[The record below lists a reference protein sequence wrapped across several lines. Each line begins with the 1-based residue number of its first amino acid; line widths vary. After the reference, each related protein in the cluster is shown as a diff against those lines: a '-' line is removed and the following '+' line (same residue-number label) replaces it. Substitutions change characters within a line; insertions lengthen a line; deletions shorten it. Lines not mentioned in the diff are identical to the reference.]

1 MGENWTKLTMPKP
14 QLSLKGRALR
24 YLSMREH
31 SRSELALK
39 LTRYAEESD
48 DVSALLDTLETLNF
62 LSTARFSESLV
73 NRRQAR
79 FGNQRILAE
88 LKSHGVDR
96 EQIDNVKLVLAESE
110 ATRATEVLHRK
121 YLSIASDQQERAK
134 QMSFLMQRGFSSK
147 AIQIALRANR
157 DEDTSDAYSE

>member
-1 MGENWTKLTMPKP
+1 MAKP

-39 LTRYAEESD
+39 LNRYAQESD
-48 DVSALLDTLETLNF
+48 DVPALLDTLETLNF

-88 LKSHGVDR
+88 LKSHAVDR
-96 EQIDNVKLVLAESE
+96 EQIDKVKVSLAESE
-110 ATRATEVLHRK
+110 AIRATEVLHRK
-121 YLSIASDQQERAK
+121 YSSKAADHQERAK
-134 QMSFLMQRGFSSK
+134 QMNFLLQRGFSSK
-147 AIQIALRANR
+147 SIQIALRANR
-157 DEDTSDAYSE
+157 AQDDLPENDEFPE

>member
-1 MGENWTKLTMPKP
+1 MADAMAKP

-39 LTRYAEESD
+39 LGRYAQETD
-48 DVSALLDTLETLNF
+48 DVPALLDSLEVLNF
-62 LSTARFSESLV
+62 LSTSRFSESLV

-88 LKSHGVDR
+88 LKSHGVNR
-96 EQIDNVKLVLAESE
+96 EQMDGIKLGLLESE
-110 ATRATEVLHRK
+110 TRRATEVLHRK
-121 YLSIASDQQERAK
+121 FVSKALDHQERAK
-134 QMSFLMQRGFSSK
+134 QMNFLLQRGFSSK
-147 AIQIALRANR
+147 SIQNALRACR
-157 DEDTSDAYSE
+157 DDNENESLYE

>member
-1 MGENWTKLTMPKP
+1 MAKP

-31 SRSELALK
+31 SRSELELK
-39 LTRYAEESD
+39 LSRYAQESD
-48 DVSALLDTLETLNF
+48 DVPALLDTLEALNF

-88 LKSHGVDR
+88 LKSHAVDR
-96 EQIDNVKLVLAESE
+96 EQIDRVKESLLESE
-110 ATRATEVLHRK
+110 AIRATEVLHRK
-121 YLSIASDQQERAK
+121 YPSKAADHQERAK
-134 QMSFLMQRGFSSK
+134 QMNFLLQRGFSSK
-147 AIQIALRANR
+147 SIQIALRANR
-157 DEDTSDAYSE
+157 DCDESD

>member
-1 MGENWTKLTMPKP
+1 MARP

-39 LTRYAEESD
+39 LNRYAQESD

-62 LSTARFSESLV
+62 LSTERFSESLV

-88 LKSHGVDR
+88 LKSHGVAR
-96 EQIDNVKLVLAESE
+96 EQIDSVKASLAESE
-110 ATRATEVLHRK
+110 AIRATEVLGRK
-121 YLSIASDQQERAK
+121 FLLKAVDHQERAK
-134 QMSFLMQRGFSSK
+134 QMNFLLQRGFSSK
-147 AIQIALRANR
+147 SIQIALRAHR
-157 DEDTSDAYSE
+157 DVEENQALLE

>member
-1 MGENWTKLTMPKP
+1 MPKP

-39 LTRYAEESD
+39 LSRYAQETD
-48 DVSALLDTLETLNF
+48 DVPALLDTLETLNF
-62 LSTARFSESLV
+62 LSTLRFSESLV

-88 LKSHGVDR
+88 LKSHSVDR
-96 EQIDNVKLVLAESE
+96 EQIDKVKASLVESE
-110 ATRATEVLHRK
+110 AMRATEVLHRK
-121 YLSIASDQQERAK
+121 FSSEAADHQARAK
-134 QMSFLMQRGFSSK
+134 QMNFLLQRGFSSK
-147 AIQIALRANR
+147 SIQIALRANR
-157 DEDTSDAYSE
+157 EHDDCG

>member
-1 MGENWTKLTMPKP
+1 MTKP

-39 LTRYAEESD
+39 LNRYAQESD
-48 DVSALLDTLETLNF
+48 DVPALLDTLEALNF
-62 LSTARFSESLV
+62 LSTARFSESLI

-88 LKSHGVDR
+88 LKSHGVAR
-96 EQIDNVKLVLAESE
+96 EQIDSVKASLQESE
-110 ATRATEVLHRK
+110 AIRATEVLHRK
-121 YLSIASDQQERAK
+121 YSSIASDHQERAK
-134 QMSFLMQRGFSSK
+134 QMNFLLQRGFSGKS
-147 AIQIALRANR
+147 IQIALRANSER
-157 DEDTSDAYSE
+157 DESDTFSE

>member
-1 MGENWTKLTMPKP
+1 MARP

-39 LTRYAEESD
+39 LSRYAQESD

-62 LSTARFSESLV
+62 LSTERFSESLV

-88 LKSHGVDR
+88 LKSHGVAR
-96 EQIDNVKLVLAESE
+96 EQIDSVKASLAESE
-110 ATRATEVLHRK
+110 ANRATEVLDRK
-121 YLSIASDQQERAK
+121 FLLKAVDHQERAK
-134 QMSFLMQRGFSSK
+134 QMNFLLQRGFSSK
-147 AIQIALRANR
+147 SIQIALRAHR
-157 DEDTSDAYSE
+157 DGEENQALIE

>member
-1 MGENWTKLTMPKP
+1 MTKP

-39 LTRYAEESD
+39 LSRYAQETD
-48 DVSALLDTLETLNF
+48 DVPALLDALETLNF

-88 LKSHGVDR
+88 LKSHGVER
-96 EQIDNVKLVLAESE
+96 TQIDSVKASLAETE
-110 ATRATEVLHRK
+110 AIRATEVLHRK
-121 YLSIASDQQERAK
+121 YSGKAVDHQARAK
-134 QMSFLMQRGFSSK
+134 QMNFLLQRGFSSK
-147 AIQIALRANR
+147 SIQIALRAHR
-157 DEDTSDAYSE
+157 ECDESETFSE

>member
-1 MGENWTKLTMPKP
+1 MPKP

-39 LTRYAEESD
+39 LGRYAQETD
-48 DVSALLDTLETLNF
+48 DISALLDTLESLNF

-96 EQIDNVKLVLAESE
+96 EQIKSVKLSLLESE
-110 ATRATEVLHRK
+110 VQRATEVLQRK
-121 YLSIASDQQERAK
+121 YASHASDHQERAK
-134 QMSFLMQRGFSSK
+134 QMNFLLQRGFSSK
-147 AIQIALRANR
+147 SIQSALRASR
-157 DEDTSDAYSE
+157 EDGEKESFHD

>member
-1 MGENWTKLTMPKP
+1 MARP

-39 LTRYAEESD
+39 LSRYAQESD

-62 LSTARFSESLV
+62 LSTERFSESLV

-88 LKSHGVDR
+88 LKSHGVAR
-96 EQIDNVKLVLAESE
+96 EQIDSVKASLAESE
-110 ATRATEVLHRK
+110 AIRATEVLDRK
-121 YLSIASDQQERAK
+121 FLLKAVDHQERAK
-134 QMSFLMQRGFSSK
+134 QMNFLLQRGFSSK
-147 AIQIALRANR
+147 SIQIALRAHR
-157 DEDTSDAYSE
+157 DVEENQALLE

>member
-1 MGENWTKLTMPKP
+1 MPKP

-39 LTRYAEESD
+39 LTRYAQESD
-48 DVSALLDTLETLNF
+48 DISALLDTLEALNF
-62 LSTARFSESLV
+62 LSTLRFSESLV

-88 LKSHGVDR
+88 LKSHGVER
-96 EQIDNVKLVLAESE
+96 EQIDNVKASLLETE
-110 ATRATEVLHRK
+110 ASRATEVLHRK
-121 YLSIASDQQERAK
+121 YASKAMDHQTRAK
-134 QMSFLMQRGFSSK
+134 QMNFLLQRGFSSK
-147 AIQIALRANR
+147 SIQIAFRANR
-157 DEDTSDAYSE
+157 ETDEAESFAESGYENTLF

>member
-1 MGENWTKLTMPKP
+1 MPKP

-39 LTRYAEESD
+39 LGRYAQESD
-48 DVSALLDTLETLNF
+48 DVQALLDSLETMNF
-62 LSTARFSESLV
+62 LSTTRFSESLV

-96 EQIDNVKLVLAESE
+96 EQIDSVKISLLESE
-110 ATRATEVLHRK
+110 ALRATEVLHRK
-121 YLSIASDQQERAK
+121 YASKASDHQERAK
-134 QMSFLMQRGFSSK
+134 QMNFLLQRGFSSK
-147 AIQIALRANR
+147 SIQSALRANR
-157 DEDTSDAYSE
+157 EDEQSESFHE

>member
-1 MGENWTKLTMPKP
+1 MAKP

-31 SRSELALK
+31 SRSELTLK
-39 LTRYAEESD
+39 LNRYAQESD
-48 DVSALLDTLETLNF
+48 DVPALLDTLEVLNF

-96 EQIDNVKLVLAESE
+96 EQIDSVKASLTESE
-110 ATRATEVLHRK
+110 AIRATEVLHRK
-121 YLSIASDQQERAK
+121 FSSNASNHQERAK
-134 QMSFLMQRGFSSK
+134 QMNFLLQRGFSSK
-147 AIQIALRANR
+147 SIQVALRANR
-157 DEDTSDAYSE
+157 EHDQSETFSE

>member
-1 MGENWTKLTMPKP
+1 MARP

-39 LTRYAEESD
+39 LSRYAQESD

-62 LSTARFSESLV
+62 LSTERFSESLV

-96 EQIDNVKLVLAESE
+96 EQLDSVKASLIQSE
-110 ATRATEVLHRK
+110 AIRASEVLHRK
-121 YLSIASDQQERAK
+121 FLLKAVDHQERAK
-134 QMSFLMQRGFSSK
+134 QMNFLLQRGFSSK
-147 AIQIALRANR
+147 SIQIALRAHR
-157 DEDTSDAYSE
+157 DGEENQALIE

>member
-1 MGENWTKLTMPKP
+1 MAKP

-39 LTRYAEESD
+39 LGRYAQESD
-48 DVSALLDTLETLNF
+48 DVPALLDTLEVLNF
-62 LSTARFSESLV
+62 LSIARFSESLV

-96 EQIDNVKLVLAESE
+96 EHIDSVKGSLTESE
-110 ATRATEVLHRK
+110 AIRATEVLHRK
-121 YLSIASDQQERAK
+121 FSSNASNHQERAK
-134 QMSFLMQRGFSSK
+134 QMNFLLQRGFSSK
-147 AIQIALRANR
+147 SIQVALRANR
-157 DEDTSDAYSE
+157 EHDQSETFSE

>member
-1 MGENWTKLTMPKP
+1 MVKP
-14 QLSLKGRALR
+14 QISLKGRALR

-39 LTRYAEESD
+39 LNRYAQESD
-48 DVSALLDTLETLNF
+48 DVPALLDTLEVLNF

-88 LKSHGVDR
+88 LKSHGVER
-96 EQIDNVKLVLAESE
+96 EQIDIVKASLLETE
-110 ATRATEVLHRK
+110 AIRATEVLHRK
-121 YLSIASDQQERAK
+121 FSSKASDHQERGK
-134 QMSFLMQRGFSSK
+134 QMNFLLQRGFSSK
-147 AIQIALRANR
+147 SIQIALRATR
-157 DEDTSDAYSE
+157 EQDEIDAISD

>member
-1 MGENWTKLTMPKP
+1 MARP

-39 LTRYAEESD
+39 LSRYAQESD

-62 LSTARFSESLV
+62 LSTERFSESLV

-88 LKSHGVDR
+88 LKSHGVAR
-96 EQIDNVKLVLAESE
+96 EQIDSVKASLAESE
-110 ATRATEVLHRK
+110 AIRATEVLDRK
-121 YLSIASDQQERAK
+121 FLLKAVDHQERAK
-134 QMSFLMQRGFSSK
+134 QMNFLLQRGFSSK
-147 AIQIALRANR
+147 SIQIALRANR
-157 DEDTSDAYSE
+157 EEDEGAPFSE

>member
-1 MGENWTKLTMPKP
+1 MARP

-39 LTRYAEESD
+39 LSRYAQESD

-62 LSTARFSESLV
+62 LSTERFSESLV

-88 LKSHGVDR
+88 LKSHGVAR
-96 EQIDNVKLVLAESE
+96 EQIDSVKASLAESE
-110 ATRATEVLHRK
+110 AIRATEVLHRK
-121 YLSIASDQQERAK
+121 FLLKAADHQERAK
-134 QMSFLMQRGFSSK
+134 QMSFLLQRGFSSK
-147 AIQIALRANR
+147 SIQIALRANR
-157 DEDTSDAYSE
+157 ECDESDAFSD